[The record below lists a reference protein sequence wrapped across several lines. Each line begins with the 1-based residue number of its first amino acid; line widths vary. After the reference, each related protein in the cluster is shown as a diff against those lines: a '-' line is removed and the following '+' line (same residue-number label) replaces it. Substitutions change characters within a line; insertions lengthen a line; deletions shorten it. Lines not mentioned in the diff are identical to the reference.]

1 METLAARMSAR
12 SQTILVWW
20 ALIFMVIYAA
30 AFIGLLKMVP
40 PPPPTLTPD
49 EVAAFYAKNA
59 MSIKLGAMIAS
70 WTSAFMVPLAVVIA
84 VQLARLEKGAP
95 VWSIAQFAG
104 GILMSLFLVLPPLF
118 WGIAAFNPARPAE
131 VTALMHETA
140 LLTLVTTDQF
150 YIFQMVAI
158 GYVSLTQKADPHS
171 PFPRWMG
178 YYTLWAA
185 LMFEVGAIAF
195 LPKTGPFSWSG
206 LFVFWS
212 PFVIFFTWMTVLA
225 VCLLRAIRLQ
235 RGGEQLGPLATSEAL
250 SETVS

>member
-20 ALIFMVIYAA
+20 ALIFMAIYAA

-40 PPPPTLTPD
+40 PPPATLPP
-49 EVAAFYAKNA
+49 EAVAAFYAKNA
-59 MSIKLGAMIAS
+59 LSIKLGAVIAS
-70 WTSAFMVPLAVVIA
+70 WTSAFAVPFAIVIS
-84 VQLARLEKGAP
+84 VQLARLEKGVP

-104 GILMSLFLVLPPLF
+104 GILMSIFLVLPPLF
-118 WGIAAFNPARPAE
+118 WGIAAFNPARPPE

-140 LLTLVTTDQF
+140 LLTLVTTDQYF
-150 YIFQMVAI
+150 IFQMVAI
-158 GYVSLTQKADPHS
+158 GYVSLTQKTDSRS

-185 LMFEVGAIAF
+185 LMFEIGAVAF
-195 LPKTGPFSWSG
+195 IPKSGPFSWNG
-206 LFVFWS
+206 LFVFWC
-212 PFVIFFTWMTVLA
+212 PFLIFFTWLMVLS

-235 RGGEQLGPLATSEAL
+235 GRSAQLEPVVPSEAL
-250 SETVS
+250 SHTVS